1 MKVIIVSDLH
11 IGSNFFHSEAFERF
25 LQEIPQDHEL
35 VLNGDIIDSPFAKL
49 NPSQQ
54 RILDLIEQISHR
66 QKVVWVHG
74 NHDNGYLLGRFGR
87 VHFKRLHAVEDRLLI
102 AHGDDFDEIMPKNQI
117 FMKAFKLMH
126 NLRIKLGAKPVHV
139 AEYAKRWVYFYK
151 VLRKNVMMN
160 AVKYAQEN
168 GYAAV
173 TCGHTHYAE
182 DVVVNGVRYLNTGA
196 WTESPAFFL
205 HLSDDQMILNRLED
219 NPYSVQK
226 MKTFLV
232 N

>member
-1 MKVIIVSDLH
+1 MKLIIVSDLH
-11 IGSNFFHSEAFERF
+11 IGSQFFHHEPFERF
-25 LQEIPQDHEL
+25 LREIPLDHEV
-35 VLNGDIIDSPFAKL
+35 VLNGDIIDSPLAKL

-54 RILDLIEQISHR
+54 QILNLVKHLSRR
-66 QKVVWVHG
+66 QKVIWIHG
-74 NHDNGYLLGRFGR
+74 NHDNGYLPDRFGN
-87 VHFKRLHAVEDRLLI
+87 VYFKRLHAVENRLLI

-139 AEYAKRWVYFYK
+139 AEYAKRWPSFYRI
-151 VLRKNVMMN
+151 LRKNVMMN
-160 AVKYAQEN
+160 AVKCAQEN

-205 HLSDDQMILNRLED
+205 HLTDDQMILNRLQD
-219 NPYSVQK
+219 NPYRVQK